1 MNSQPRKLLITGAAG
16 DLGLASARLA
26 LANGWQVVLHTR
38 SEDSQSKLQDLLPN
52 SPAKYVSGD
61 LASDGMALRLVNES
75 SELLGGLDSIVH
87 FAGIQETRTL
97 KSATED
103 FIRSMFEVN
112 VLSSIMLLKA
122 FRDKRIVKNAP
133 SVVLISSIAAVVGH
147 AGDTVYSA
155 SKGALLSLTK
165 SSAVELAPQGIRVNC
180 IIPGAIQGKMTDSI
194 ASRIGSEAFEVLKK
208 AHPLGLGTP
217 EDIAEAA
224 FFLASERSKW
234 TTGSQLIVDGGY
246 TAS

>member
-16 DLGLASARLA
+16 DLGLATARLA

-38 SEDSQSKLQDLLPN
+38 SEVSQSTLQDLLPN
-52 SPAKYVSGD
+52 SPAKYVYGD
-61 LASDGMALRLVNES
+61 LASDGIALQLVNES
-75 SELLGGLDSIVH
+75 SELLGGLDSIIH
-87 FAGIQETRTL
+87 FAGIQESRTL
-97 KSATED
+97 KSATEN

-122 FRDKRIVKNAP
+122 FRDKRIAKNAP

-180 IIPGAIQGKMTDSI
+180 IIPGAIRGKMTDSI
-194 ASRIGSEAFEVLKK
+194 ASRIGSEAFEVLIK
-208 AHPLGLGTP
+208 AHPLGLGAP

-224 FFLASERSKW
+224 IFLASERSKW